1 MFNKLKHKVG
11 DLVTISY
18 ERGRI
23 GIVTEI
29 REKHT
34 FPYSVKWLIETTN
47 FRSPRLGDIGH
58 YSVGVIISLEEA
70 CNIK

>member
-1 MFNKLKHKVG
+1 MFNKLKYKVG

-29 REKHT
+29 RENHT
-34 FPYSVKWLIETTN
+34 FPYIVKWLIETTN
-47 FRSPRLGDIGH
+47 IRSPRLCDIGH
-58 YSVGVIISLEEA
+58 YSVGVIISLEEV